1 MMVLMTRSVIKLMLI
16 QFFSPN
22 IKFVFLFSLKK
33 KTKNSVETGRTF
45 ATLLCDMETRQ
56 LLIEVGTEEEFKV
69 MILNYC

>member
-1 MMVLMTRSVIKLMLI
+1 MKLMLI

>member
-1 MMVLMTRSVIKLMLI
+1 MMVLMTRSVMKLMLI